1 MIFRKV
7 ALERLSSPEQL
18 DQLMEVTSPK
28 GWLALAGL
36 GALLATA
43 LTWGVFG
50 TIPTETAGEGI
61 LIRQGGVSNVVA
73 AESGQVEEILVAVGD
88 VIEKGQAVARV
99 RQEELLRQI
108 QDSRDKLADARAEYQ
123 ELQGFAGRQGQLRRR
138 ELEQQRANLRQS
150 IRAYEREVQLARERV
165 AAEREL
171 LKDGLITKQTLLA
184 SEQRLNTAQD
194 QLAGARLELNGLD
207 LKRLESEQQVDQQ
220 VQARA
225 TAVRELELELRER
238 QARLAETARVL
249 APRSGRVLELL
260 VDRGDVVNPG
270 TAILNLEVMSEEL
283 MAVLFV
289 PATAGKRIQRGMAA
303 RVSPGTV
310 KREEYGA
317 MLGTVVWVAEFP
329 STERGMTRLLGNEAL
344 VARLIKEGPPIQ
356 VNVALRRDPA
366 TPTGYRWSSS
376 RGPNTT
382 ISSGTL
388 AAGAIVVREERPIGL
403 LIPGIR
409 ERLGI

>member
-28 GWLALAGL
+28 SWLALAAL

-43 LTWGVFG
+43 LTWGIFG
-50 TIPTETAGEGI
+50 AIPTEAAGEGI
-61 LIRQGGVSNVVA
+61 LIRQGGVANVVA
-73 AESGQVEEILVAVGD
+73 AESGQVEEILVQVGD
-88 VIEKGQAVARV
+88 VIEKGQVVARL

-123 ELQGFAGRQGQLRRR
+123 ELLGYAGRQGQLRGR
-138 ELEQQRANLRQS
+138 ETEQQRANLRQS

-165 AAEREL
+165 EAEREL

-194 QLAGARLELNGLD
+194 QLATARLELNGLE
-207 LKRLESEQQVDQQ
+207 LKGLEAEQQVDQQ
-220 VQARA
+220 LQTRA
-225 TAVRELELELRER
+225 AAIRDLEIELRER
-238 QARLAETARVL
+238 QARLAESSRVV
-249 APRSGRVLELL
+249 APRAGRVLELL
-260 VDRGDVVNPG
+260 VDRGAVLSPG

-289 PATAGKRIQRGMAA
+289 PATAGKRIEPGMTA
-303 RVSPGTV
+303 RLSPSTV

-317 MLGTVVWVAEFP
+317 MLGKVVWVAEFP

-344 VARLIKEGPPIQ
+344 VARMLEEGPPIQ
-356 VNVALRRDPA
+356 VNVALQRDPA

-376 RGPNTT
+376 RGPNVK

-388 AAGAIVVREERPIGL
+388 ASGTIVVRQERPISL
-403 LIPGIR
+403 LIPGLR